1 MNDESS
7 HDGEIVR
14 LEIEDS
20 SKNSQSHE
28 DQNVKY
34 LDFKELKNTLSMD
47 DIDRLG
53 KNNIIFAV

>member
-14 LEIEDS
+14 LEIEDA
-20 SKNSQSHE
+20 SKNSHE